1 MIAVEDRRAKLNEIF
16 KVRYPL
22 YKEVADLEIDTNTHT
37 VHECVEQIKA
47 KLKEMSWNLSL

>member
-1 MIAVEDRRAKLNEIF
+1 MIAVDDRRAKLNEIF